1 MDSTPQGRRPETPS
15 SSPSRRA
22 AIALAI
28 VALVVLIAVIVLLPG
43 GLAGRL
49 GMAAFPAAGTTSGA
63 RPTTARAPSLEALA
77 TAEPAAP
84 AVTYS
89 QRQQSSVFQPDPKT
103 LGEGFVRAAEEELD
117 RAGADPS
124 DTRAAAEELGFDA
137 QRVFEFLRDEIRI
150 EPYLGVLRGARG
162 TLAAR
167 AGNALD
173 RALLGQALLKASGL
187 DSRLVAGT
195 LPADRAEQVLVRF
208 LAADAT
214 RGPLASCALETDEAA
229 RVSAARDL
237 ASKTGLAADRVA
249 RLLNQAST
257 RAEAFWTRANEQR
270 SAHFAF
276 LAGQLQRSGIVSPG
290 DGEAVRAQ
298 LRQRLERHYWLQV
311 SDDGETWSDFDPSL
325 PDARRGTAYGTRPA
339 VLEEPPED
347 GFHRFQIDLVY
358 HTTSEGAPAEE
369 TLLSGTFASA
379 DVLFEPLEFRI
390 QPAEVTP
397 TADELAAMS
406 AGQRIDTLRKYKRF
420 QGLLR
425 AGSEVRN
432 GRVFDLDGRTYNPRD
447 SARGASIGG
456 LFGRAFGAEEE
467 KETAAEF
474 RELQVVLRL
483 TSPGREPFTQTRTLV
498 RAADLRA
505 STFVP
510 PLLEWEI
517 LVQPQWL
524 SADLAGFQLL
534 QYLMSV
540 RASIAAAV
548 KSGAASARSAQDAP
562 PPYPQ
567 QLVQFALLRQ
577 RATAAVLAEL
587 PAVTGF
593 IDEPLLTIAG
603 HRLLALRE
611 AEGLISAERTIDIVS
626 NAVRFVGRDRSSRP
640 AAFDAALQ
648 QGAADATLEH
658 RFLAETFP
666 ESTVSS
672 GVTVLQ
678 QSQHE
683 QRPVVAVAASE
694 PDKLRRAGL
703 PETDVDWIRANEPAD
718 ARLLVATAAAPP
730 AAWWSVRPDG
740 TSVLRVSGGRGQG
753 TIEHQTDVMLVALKV
768 QFGLICSYESVHA
781 LAGEGTVED
790 RWKFM
795 FCTLANAASVGF
807 LAAHAHVASWILIAI
822 ETVEFA
828 SSGLWEE

>member
-1 MDSTPQGRRPETPS
+1 MNSAPQERRPETPS
-15 SSPSRRA
+15 SGPSRRA

-49 GMAAFPAAGTTSGA
+49 GMAVFPATGTTSGA
-63 RPTTARAPSLEALA
+63 RPTTARASSLEALA

-103 LGEGFVRAAEEELD
+103 LGESFVRAAEEELD
-117 RAGADPS
+117 RDGADPS
-124 DTRAAAEELGFDA
+124 DTRAAAEALGFDA
-137 QRVFEFLRDEIRI
+137 QRVFEFLRDEIRV
-150 EPYLGVLRGARG
+150 EPYVGVLRGARG

-173 RALLGQALLKASGL
+173 RALLGQALLKACGL

-195 LPADRAEQVLVRF
+195 LPADRAERVLARF
-208 LAADAT
+208 LATDPT
-214 RGPLASCALETDEAA
+214 RGPLSSCALETDESA
-229 RVSAARDL
+229 RAVAARDL
-237 ASKTGLAADRVA
+237 ASKTGLAPDRIA
-249 RLLNQAST
+249 RLLSQAST
-257 RAEAFWTRANEQR
+257 RAEAFWTHADEQR

-276 LAGQLQRSGIVSPG
+276 LADQLQRSGIAAPG
-290 DGEAVRAQ
+290 DGAEALAL
-298 LRQRLERHYWLQV
+298 LRQQLERHYWLQV
-311 SDDGETWSDFDPSL
+311 SEDGETWSDFDPSL
-325 PDARRGTAYGTRPA
+325 PDAQRGTAYGAKPT

-347 GFHRFQIDLVY
+347 SFHRLQIDLVY

-379 DVLFEPLEFRI
+379 EALFEPLEFRI
-390 QPAEVTP
+390 QPAEQTP

-406 AGQRIDTLRKYKRF
+406 AKQRVDALRKLKQF

-425 AGSEVRN
+425 VGSELRA
-432 GRVFDLDGRTYNPRD
+432 GRRFDLDGHTYSQRD
-447 SARGASIGG
+447 SARGGSIGG
-456 LFGRAFGAEEE
+456 LFGRVFGEAEE
-467 KETAAEF
+467 KEPAAKFEQ
-474 RELQVVLRL
+474 LQVVLHL
-483 TSPGREPFTQTRTLV
+483 TGPGREPFTQTRTLV
-498 RAADLRA
+498 RAADLKA
-505 STFVP
+505 ATFAP

-524 SADLAGFQLL
+524 SADLAGYQLL
-534 QYLMSV
+534 EHLMSM
-540 RASIAAAV
+540 RSSIAA
-548 KSGAASARSAQDAP
+548 GAASERSPQEVP

-567 QLVQFALLRQ
+567 QLVQLALLRQ
-577 RATAAVLAEL
+577 HATATILAAL
-587 PAVTGF
+587 PDVRAF

-611 AEGLISAERTIDIVS
+611 ADGRIVAERTIDIVR
-626 NAVRFVGRDRSSRP
+626 NAVRFVGKDRSSRP

-678 QSQHE
+678 ESQRE
-683 QRPVVAVAASE
+683 RRPIVAVGARDSQ
-694 PDKLRRAGL
+694 KLTRAGL
-703 PETDVDWIRANEPAD
+703 SETDVEWIRANEPAD

-730 AAWWSVRPDG
+730 ATWWSVRPDG
-740 TSVLRVSGGRGQG
+740 TAVLRVSGGRGQG
-753 TIEHQTDVMLVALKV
+753 MVEHQTDVTLIALKV
-768 QFGLICSYESVHA
+768 QFGLICGYEMIHA
-781 LAGEGTVED
+781 GQGVPSTEKGWKLA
-790 RWKFM
+790 
-795 FCTLANAASVGF
+795 FCTVATGASLGF
-807 LAAHAHVASWILIAI
+807 VMAHAHVASWILVAI

-828 SSGLWEE
+828 STGLWEE